1 MDNVMYLTGIYGKG
15 VYNMHNNPPP
25 PSEQIRQAV
34 TDYLHYTWI
43 FGEAERD
50 KAGEIAGRD
59 GGTEYPLDEQER
71 P

>member
-1 MDNVMYLTGIYGKG
+1 MNSPLSKQNEI
-15 VYNMHNNPPP
+15 
-25 PSEQIRQAV
+25 QQAV

-50 KAGEIAGRD
+50 KAGETAGRD
-59 GGTEYPLDEQER
+59 NGTKSPLDEQER

>member
-1 MDNVMYLTGIYGKG
+1 
-15 VYNMHNNPPP
+15 MHNNPLS

-43 FGEAERD
+43 FGEDVERD
-50 KAGEIAGRD
+50 KTCGTAGRD